1 MSPEGGGRYH
11 QSWWNSW
18 GKSTSFLLLG
28 ILGVLGAMF
37 GALVIL
43 GIIF

>member
-1 MSPEGGGRYH
+1 MSQEDRGQYH

-18 GKSTSFLLLG
+18 GRSTAFLLLG
-28 ILGVLGAMF
+28 VIGVLGAMF
-37 GALVIL
+37 GALVLL

>member
-1 MSPEGGGRYH
+1 VSPEVRGQYH
-11 QSWWNSW
+11 QSWWTSW
-18 GKSTSFLLLG
+18 GKSTAFLLLG